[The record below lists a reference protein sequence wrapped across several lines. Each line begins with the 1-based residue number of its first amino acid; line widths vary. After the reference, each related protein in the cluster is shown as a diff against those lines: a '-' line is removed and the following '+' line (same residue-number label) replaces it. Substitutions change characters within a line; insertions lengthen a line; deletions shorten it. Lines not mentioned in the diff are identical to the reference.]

1 MSNQTNSRNQ
11 DNEAEAEHKIRLR
24 SMEESVK
31 QAPKSLIMTAGRSS
45 CTVFRMPQSLKDIHS
60 KAFEPRIISIGPY
73 HHRKGDFKMI
83 QEHKMRFLGAVLA
96 RTKEF
101 HVGLDDFFKAL
112 AIKEKKIRECYSE
125 DIECGSHDLIEMMVA
140 MDNAFPNERSSLAR
154 EPNCFLVLKTLFELS
169 TDPDSKNPP
178 SLSELVLEFIECTI
192 PIAGGK
198 VQDKHRNLDG
208 EHLLGLFC
216 STFIPSSQV
225 AEIESN
231 SEYLQLIQPAEKLRA
246 SGIKFKQRTDC
257 ESFLYIRFG
266 AGGVLEIPTLTTG
279 VAIRRH
285 FLDKKFADL
294 WTRIPRPYK
303 FVRGI
308 HTVMHA
314 LGLSQEG
321 KRQTIQWKNQI
332 PKVEIPRELLPES
345 RGASMEPLK
354 HLVFLTTIREMT
366 KNHRIFKEGKVS
378 DYCAASDE
386 VPQLGLHPPS
396 DHMKEEEFSK
406 LKLELFKVKTLDLR
420 GEAGKQGGKNGPP
433 SISGS
438 KR

>member
-45 CTVFRMPQSLKDIHS
+45 CTVFRMPQSLKDIHP

-83 QEHKMRFLGAVLA
+83 QEHKMRFLSAVLA

-125 DIECGSHDLIEMMVA
+125 DIECSSHDLIEMMVLDGRFVIQLFC
-140 MDNAFPNERSSLAR
+140 MVGKLVQIDPNDPIFRLPWIMHSLTR
-154 EPNCFLVLKTLFELS
+154 DLLLLENQIRFFVLKTLFELS

-192 PIAGGK
+192 PIAGG
-198 VQDKHRNLDG
+198 Q
-208 EHLLGLFC
+208 LGLFR

-231 SEYLQLIQPAEKLRA
+231 SEYLQLIQPAEKLPA

-266 AGGVLEIPTLTTG
+266 AGGVLEIPTLTTAMVIAVLPTYTSYIIFMGCLINTIYDSGYLWDHKIIGNYFGTNKEVVKFFNG
-279 VAIRRH
+279 VGKDINFSIGESSLANAFVEYTYFDTPWVFMSALAAFILLIVTIIQS
-285 FLDKKFADL
+285 FFAVYGYFN
-294 WTRIPRPYK
+294 P
-303 FVRGI
+303 
-308 HTVMHA
+308 
-314 LGLSQEG
+314 
-321 KRQTIQWKNQI
+321 
-332 PKVEIPRELLPES
+332 
-345 RGASMEPLK
+345 
-354 HLVFLTTIREMT
+354 
-366 KNHRIFKEGKVS
+366 
-378 DYCAASDE
+378 
-386 VPQLGLHPPS
+386 PQ
-396 DHMKEEEFSK
+396 
-406 LKLELFKVKTLDLR
+406 
-420 GEAGKQGGKNGPP
+420 
-433 SISGS
+433 
-438 KR
+438 